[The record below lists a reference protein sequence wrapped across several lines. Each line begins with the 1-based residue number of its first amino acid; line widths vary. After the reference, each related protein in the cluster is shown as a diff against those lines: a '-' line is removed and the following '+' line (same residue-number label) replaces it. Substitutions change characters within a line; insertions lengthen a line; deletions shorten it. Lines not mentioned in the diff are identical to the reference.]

1 MKPAYEIVRA
11 DELRVGDV
19 MRAGVDDYEDYRVH
33 DISKKPEEQIVSIC
47 IRLDMKSD
55 HRLPVAEWDHYGQ
68 YESVL
73 RQLPP
78 ERNPDVLMRA
88 LKIAERNSVVEDAFG
103 RTCQGP
109 LAGDYI
115 QQAIRELKKEREG

>member
-78 ERNPDVLMRA
+78 ERNPDVLVRA
-88 LKIAERNSVVEDAFG
+88 ILLMEKSWLQGMGLRNWKCYVE
-103 RTCQGP
+103 
-109 LAGDYI
+109 
-115 QQAIRELKKEREG
+115 QAIRELESEAGK